1 MWTLFKKKKDV
12 KVVQPLSRKIDDAVA
27 RLEVVR
33 NRLNNRVKVL
43 EARSREIFEAVVK
56 AQAERDKD
64 RAVLYAN
71 ELAELR
77 KMLRKAIHSELSL
90 MGVIHRLQ
98 TVRDFDELADV
109 LTPLREILIQVSG
122 DVRGVAP
129 ELSENLRNITDTFD
143 EVSVELG
150 TFPEMIGAGPSI
162 SDEAEK
168 ILAEAS
174 AIAAER
180 SKSKLSELEI

>member
-1 MWTLFKKKKDV
+1 MWTLLNRKKDV
-12 KVVQPLSRKIDDAVA
+12 KVTQPLSKKIDDAVS

-33 NRLNNRVKVL
+33 TRLNNRVKVL
-43 EARSREIFEAVVK
+43 EVRGREIFEAIVK
-56 AQAERDKD
+56 AQVERDND

-90 MGVIHRLQ
+90 EGVIHRLQ
-98 TVRDFDELADV
+98 TVKDFDELSDV
-109 LTPLREILIQVSG
+109 LAPLREILIQVSG

-129 ELSENLRNITDTFD
+129 ELSDNLRSITDTFD
-143 EVSVELG
+143 EVSTELG
-150 TFPEMIGAGPSI
+150 TFPEMIGAGPSV
-162 SDEAEK
+162 SEEAEK

-180 SKSKLSELEI
+180 AKSKLSDLEI

>member
-1 MWTLFKKKKDV
+1 MWPLFKRKKDV
-12 KVVQPLSRKIDDAVA
+12 KVVQPLSKKIDDAVG

-33 NRLNNRVKVL
+33 SRLNNRVRVL
-43 EARSREIFEAVVK
+43 EARSRELFEAIVK
-56 AQAERDKD
+56 AQAERDRD

-77 KMLRKAIHSELSL
+77 RMLRKAIHSELSL
-90 MGVIHRLQ
+90 EGVIHRLQ
-98 TVRDFDELADV
+98 TVKDFDELADV
-109 LTPLREILIQVSG
+109 LAPLREILLQVGG
-122 DVRGVAP
+122 DVRGIAP
-129 ELSENLRNITDTFD
+129 ELADNLRSITDTFD

-162 SDEAEK
+162 DDEAEK
-168 ILAEAS
+168 ILSEAS

-180 SKSKLSELEI
+180 AKSKLGEVEI